1 MLADCLREEP
11 SLPVA
16 LAAYAEQRLFHT
28 RFYSYASRWLT
39 PFFQSDSRL
48 AAVARDLTFPIAGKV
63 PYVRREMVRTLCGMK
78 TGLFTSL
85 DPGQW
90 HPDYAL
96 TGTPAL
102 SSQPA

>member
-1 MLADCLREEP
+1 V
-11 SLPVA
+11 S
-16 LAAYAEQRLFHT
+16 LAAYAEQRRFHT

-48 AAVARDLTFPIAGKV
+48 AAVMRDLTFPIAGKV

-78 TGLFTSL
+78 TGLFTHL

-96 TGTPAL
+96 DRASAL